1 MPRNRKLDAE
11 EGAYLNGGMKS
22 TASKPEPLV
31 GADRK
36 TTEPVDQAK
45 RKAGDVQRWTDLD
58 THGAPAVVDQ
68 AVERAVEADEA
79 APKDHATSAE
89 AVDQGNVRP
98 IDIERA
104 ELDAASHAE
113 RLAVIEDE
121 AAGDDGAAASAGSE
135 SGLAFA
141 LGVTAAGDREGDH
154 TANVRKAT
162 AAAAKA
168 AEDGDSN
175 VARARAFAS
184 LESVDKVE
192 SPHGRTAEE
201 HDPWV
206 AARWAP
212 HGDQNIPAVSYGPEA
227 EAVFGDSNPQVRD
240 QVRGLEG
247 DSDQDVREAKR
258 EAGGRTAPSIARER
272 SDENHAAARVAKE
285 DR

>member
-11 EGAYLNGGMKS
+11 EAALLNGGMKS

-36 TTEPVDQAK
+36 TKDPVGQAK
-45 RKAGDVQRWTDLD
+45 RQAEKVQHWTDLD
-58 THGAPAVVDQ
+58 THGAPGVVDQ
-68 AVERAVEADEA
+68 AIERAVEADEA
-79 APKDHATSAE
+79 DTKDQPTSAE
-89 AVDQGNVRP
+89 AVDQGNVSP
-98 IDIERA
+98 LDIERA

-113 RLAVIEDE
+113 KLAVIEDE
-121 AAGDDGAAASAGSE
+121 AAGDDS
-135 SGLAFA
+135 AFA

-154 TANVRKAT
+154 TDNVRKAT
-162 AAAAKA
+162 AAASKA

-175 VARARAFAS
+175 VAQARAFAS
-184 LESVDKVE
+184 LEDIDKVE

-206 AARWAP
+206 ASRWAP
-212 HGDQNIPAVSYGPEA
+212 HGDQNIPAVSYGPEH
-227 EAVFGDSNPQVRD
+227 EAVYGDSNPQVVD

-272 SDENHAAARVAKE
+272 SDENRAAARVAKE